1 MAFNSFFKFFGVIY
15 FKSRFSILNNE
26 MGGIYYATSDTNVS
40 GITLRFG
47 KKMGDFPLLW
57 YLSVGIWNN
66 TVSTGAIGTVRCN
79 GFSASQSAN
88 ILVNGQYNGANLV
101 ASATVNSL
109 DFTVALRENCSYV
122 KLVVFGF

>member
-1 MAFNSFFKFFGVIY
+1 MY
-15 FKSRFSILNNE
+15 FTSRFSILNNE
-26 MGGIYYATSDTNVS
+26 LGGIYYTTSETNVS
-40 GITLRFG
+40 GITLHFS

-57 YLSVGIWNN
+57 YLGVGIWNQ

-79 GFSASQSAN
+79 GYANSQSAN
-88 ILVNGQYNGANLV
+88 ILVNGQYSGANLV
-101 ASATVNSL
+101 TSVTVSSL